1 MQQSEPTL
9 NHLRWIDLVRSIGAF
24 LVVVAHVQFQGS
36 ASSPVGIFYA
46 VLSRIAVPMFFMAS
60 GYLLLGREEPY
71 IVFFKKRALKVI
83 VPFLAWSVI
92 YMLWQQEYF
101 GEPFSFEVV
110 AKYIIKILRGPRENH
125 LWFFYVLIGLYLFTP
140 ILRVFTAR
148 ASLRDLSYF
157 CGLWFI
163 VTPVLYTLQEFT
175 RLQVGFELYLV
186 AGYTGYYMLGYLIG
200 KLTFNRIQLYALTI
214 LFWVICVGS
223 VAIIQINS
231 INDYRTQ
238 YFGNYISLNVVFM
251 SVSAFILL
259 REAVVSDQLALLLT
273 PISKASFGIYLIHV
287 IILVEIAKIRPIGSL
302 FANGNSIY
310 MIPLLGL
317 LGFLISFIFVYILQ
331 KIPVVRYIVP

>member
-1 MQQSEPTL
+1 MQASEAPS
-9 NHLRWIDLVRSIGAF
+9 NHLRWVDLVRSIGAF
-24 LVVVAHVQFQGS
+24 LVVLAHVQFQRSGS
-36 ASSPVGIFYA
+36 NQIGLFYT

-83 VPFLAWSVI
+83 VPFLAWSII

-101 GEPFSFEVV
+101 GEQFSLEVV
-110 AKYIIKILRGPRENH
+110 AKYIIKILRGPRANH

-148 ASLRDLSYF
+148 ASIRDLSYF

-175 RLQVGFELYLV
+175 SLQFGFELYLV

-214 LFWVICVGS
+214 MFWVICVGS
-223 VAIIQINS
+223 VVIIHMNN

-251 SVSAFILL
+251 SVAAFILL
-259 REAVVSDQLALLLT
+259 REAVVSDQLALLIT
-273 PISKASFGIYLIHV
+273 PLSKASFGIYLIHV
-287 IILVEIAKIRPIGSL
+287 IILVEIAKIHPIDSW
-302 FANGNSIY
+302 FASGNSIY

-331 KIPVVRYIVP
+331 KIPVARYIVP